1 MATAVD
7 IITYLNTTPETSAP
21 KQNNN
26 ADFEK
31 VFSTVNKNYNDN
43 NTSKDSDNKAKSTT
57 DYNQNQSEQKIS
69 DNQKQS
75 DKNQTEQKISDNR
88 KEAENNQKI
97 DDNNSKTKNEQNENN
112 LQEKVNANN
121 SKDTKTK
128 PEEKLEQKTDIETV
142 KNQEQTVQNT
152 TEQDNLNLLEEI
164 NIQVNNQINQQ
175 TEVIAEA
182 PVIDVIPVRAEL
194 NSQSEK
200 LQEQPPQVQINNP
213 TASAQV
219 LSNIQNRDSIQT
231 NQVNNQ
237 NSVESNTKTNTN
249 KDSITT
255 TTIQAEQQTTT
266 QALVNNQLN
275 NQTAVTENNTQTTQ
289 IPVQTVPQNQ
299 LETSPISSQ
308 EINNNYVNE
317 NSQQI
322 ITAQNNQDDLIQ
334 QATIQEST
342 SQKGQV
348 VDLIKASTIKELTQT
363 QTQNIQIQDT
373 STTGM
378 IIQDDSEI
386 KEQMPV
392 IATNLATAN
401 KVIGSQNNN
410 DNDIKD
416 ITVKNPLTQ
425 EIIDKTNAKVVNLES
440 SGSKSSNS
448 DLLSKQSPQEQLV
461 KLSLNA
467 DNKTESSNTILTNI
481 ADNNIQ
487 TTFDKTLNSIQ
498 NQAPKELSK
507 TDILSQIHNQ
517 LDKFGQ
523 DEGTTKVTIVLKPE
537 NLGRIQLELVNS
549 KEGLTAKMTTDNAQV
564 KQLLDKNLDSLK
576 DTIGTQGVNVNNVS
590 VKLENTQ
597 NQTNDQFAYEEHQE
611 KNNQQQSNN
620 PQNKDQN
627 ESKFANEMNSKLDS
641 EKESEQTANNSEI
654 SYKV

>member
-7 IITYLNTTPETSAP
+7 IITYLNKTPETSSP
-21 KQNNN
+21 KQNND

-31 VFSTVNKNYNDN
+31 VFSAVSKNYNDD
-43 NTSKDSDNKAKSTT
+43 NTSKNTDSKAKNST
-57 DYNQNQSEQKIS
+57 DYNQNQPEQKIN

-75 DKNQTEQKISDNR
+75 DNKQKIEDNSS
-88 KEAENNQKI
+88 E
-97 DDNNSKTKNEQNENN
+97 TGYEQNEKNI
-112 LQEKVNANN
+112 QEKTDKNN
-121 SKDTKTK
+121 SGNTEGKSEVKT
-128 PEEKLEQKTDIETV
+128 EQKTDIESN

-164 NIQVNNQINQQ
+164 NIQANNQINQQ
-175 TEVIAEA
+175 AEVIAET
-182 PVIDVIPVRAEL
+182 PVIDIIPVRAEL

-200 LQEQPPQVQINNP
+200 IQEQPPQVQIKNS

-219 LSNIQNRDSIQT
+219 ISNIQNRDTVQT

-237 NSVESNTKTNTN
+237 NSVEKKPDTI
-249 KDSITT
+249 SITPT
-255 TTIQAEQQTTT
+255 TTQVEQQATV
-266 QALVNNQLN
+266 QALVNDQLN
-275 NQTAVTENNTQTTQ
+275 NQTPITENNQQTTQ
-289 IPVQTVPQNQ
+289 VPVQTIPQNQ
-299 LETSPISSQ
+299 LETSTISAQ
-308 EINNNYVNE
+308 EINNNYADE
-317 NSQQI
+317 NAQQI
-322 ITAQNNQDDLIQ
+322 VTAQNNQKDLIQ

-342 SQKGQV
+342 SQKGQI

-363 QTQNIQIQDT
+363 QTQNIQIQDA
-373 STTGM
+373 STTDM
-378 IIQDDSEI
+378 IIQDNSEI
-386 KEQMPV
+386 NEQMPV

-401 KVIGSQNNN
+401 KAIVNQNNN
-410 DNDIKD
+410 DNNIKD

-467 DNKTESSNTILTNI
+467 DNKTENTNTLLTNI
-481 ADNNIQ
+481 SNTNIQ

-498 NQAPKELSK
+498 NQTPKELSK

-517 LDKFGQ
+517 LDNFGQ

-576 DTIGTQGVNVNNVS
+576 DTIGTQGVNVNSVS
-590 VKLENTQ
+590 VKIENTQ
-597 NQTNDQFAYEEHQE
+597 NQTNEQFAYDEHQE

-620 PQNKDQN
+620 PQNKDQD
-627 ESKFANEMNSKLDS
+627 ESNFANEVNSKINS
-641 EKESEQTANNSEI
+641 EKENEETAYNSEI
-654 SYKV
+654 NYKV